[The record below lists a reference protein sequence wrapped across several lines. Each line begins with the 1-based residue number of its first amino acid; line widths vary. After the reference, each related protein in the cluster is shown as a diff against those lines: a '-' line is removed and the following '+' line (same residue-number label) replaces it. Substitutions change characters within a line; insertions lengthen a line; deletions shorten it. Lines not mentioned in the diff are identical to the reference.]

1 MKGCYLLFVT
11 IWLLSFDF
19 FDVLQEQNDDIEG
32 HDFLAKFDANF
43 INGR

>member
-11 IWLLSFDF
+11 IWLLS